1 MLAKHVN
8 SVNGKCV
15 LVCTIDE
22 KLWSN
27 VALSASLALVMP
39 DCTPR
44 KMLIAIAL
52 NKWLL
57 LQSSCTVIEGLP
69 STKTGVPMG
78 LRETAAHHKLG
89 MTPSY
94 DERRRFQRI
103 NLQVPLFIRGKD
115 AYGEQFLELAKT
127 LDISGIG
134 AFLTSPRPLALNEI
148 VTLTIPAPSI
158 TTSPLVP
165 AGMPPIQARVKRKQD
180 AGEVHLV
187 GVEFLKPIG

>member
-1 MLAKHVN
+1 M
-8 SVNGKCV
+8 
-15 LVCTIDE
+15 
-22 KLWSN
+22 
-27 VALSASLALVMP
+27 
-39 DCTPR
+39 
-44 KMLIAIAL
+44 L
-52 NKWLL
+52 NKGLL
-57 LQSSCTVIEGLP
+57 LPSTCSVSCGEC
-69 STKTGVPMG
+69 STKTGVLMAI
-78 LRETAAHHKLG
+78 REPVTQHKLAVSS
-89 MTPSY
+89 SY

-134 AFLTSPRPLALNEI
+134 AFLTSPRPLAINEV

-158 TTSPLVP
+158 TSSALVP

-180 AGEVHLV
+180 AGDVHLV